1 MYIVSIRIKNKRLG
15 GHKMKKNN
23 WYVANDKGDLMGHDL
38 SEEHSRLLAGQMQED
53 EPDAG
58 WEALCPDEE

>member
-1 MYIVSIRIKNKRLG
+1 
-15 GHKMKKNN
+15 MKKNN